1 LRPILGEF
9 FTKGGDMERRTI
21 SIIACLGVPALT
33 IGTDFTGALMRII
46 EALRRRRVEH
56 RLAVDPG
63 R

>member
-1 LRPILGEF
+1 
-9 FTKGGDMERRTI
+9 MERRTI